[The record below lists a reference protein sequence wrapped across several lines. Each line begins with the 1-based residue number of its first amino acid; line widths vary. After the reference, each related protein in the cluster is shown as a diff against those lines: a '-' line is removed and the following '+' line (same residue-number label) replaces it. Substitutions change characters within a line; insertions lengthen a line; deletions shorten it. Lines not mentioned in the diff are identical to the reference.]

1 MKADKTLT
9 IKGLTDQRP
18 KEVTKD
24 VLSKMAKGQILRV
37 IADDAGARQ
46 AIAVLCQ
53 SSGYNLLSMEEDGEI
68 ICFNIQK

>member
-53 SSGYNLLSMEEDGEI
+53 CLGYNLLSMEEDGEI